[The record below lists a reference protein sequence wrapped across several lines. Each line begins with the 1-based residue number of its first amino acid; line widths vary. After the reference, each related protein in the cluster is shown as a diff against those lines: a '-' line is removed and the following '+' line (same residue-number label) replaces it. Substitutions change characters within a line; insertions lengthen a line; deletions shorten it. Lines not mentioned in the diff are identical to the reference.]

1 MSREVSEKIFD
12 PFFTTKKTGKG
23 IGLGL
28 SVVKGIIDS
37 HEGHITVDSEPGK
50 GTQFEISLPLT
61 NK

>member
-1 MSREVSEKIFD
+1 MIYYLVPVGMVKA
-12 PFFTTKKTGKG
+12 GKG

-37 HEGHITVDSEPGK
+37 HKGHITVASEPGK
-50 GTQFEISLPLT
+50 GTQFEISLPFT